1 MLIKILE
8 KIKIFRNSIMS
19 SVGSNGAGVGNTR
32 TTPDNRISPS
42 KRWCMTLNN
51 YTDENIQWLVPL
63 FQEYCKKYILAKEIG
78 ECGTP
83 HLQGFFEFKIKRRP
97 KSVFER
103 VVPCPTKRGDNIRPH
118 FEKARACDL
127 DQVIYCSKEGS
138 VIEKVGLP
146 NIPRPL
152 KVINPDRAFQQ
163 EILEII
169 KGSACDRKIF
179 WYFGDGNIGK
189 TQFCKYLSYKHDAI
203 CLSGKGA
210 DVRNGVVEYKKN
222 HGDTPELVLFPIPR
236 SYNTEYLSYE
246 ALENI
251 KDMYFYSGKYEGG
264 MINGNPP
271 HLIVFANEPPDINKM
286 SRDRW
291 CIFHIDSKTYKTSKW
306 SGY

>member
-1 MLIKILE
+1 MTSDSS
-8 KIKIFRNSIMS
+8 NSS
-19 SVGSNGAGVGNTR
+19 KGGNTK
-32 TTPDNRISPS
+32 TPLVKQISPA
-42 KRWCMTLNN
+42 KRWCFVLNN
-51 YTDENIQWLVPL
+51 YTEDELTNLVPK
-63 FQEYCKKYILAKEIG
+63 FQEYCSKWIWAKEVG

-83 HLQGFFEFKIKRRP
+83 HIQGFCEFKTKKRP
-97 KSVFER
+97 VSVFEN
-103 VVPCPTKRGDNIRPH
+103 KRMH
-118 FEKARACDL
+118 FDKAKAQDL

-152 KVINPDRAFQQ
+152 KVINPNRPFQQ

-169 KGSACDRKIF
+169 KGEPCDRKIF
-179 WYFGDGNIGK
+179 WYFGEGGIGK
-189 TQFCKYLSYKHDAI
+189 TQFCKYLSYKHNAI

-210 DVRNGVVEYKKN
+210 DVRNGVCEYLKTN
-222 HGDTPELVLFPIPR
+222 GDTPELVLFPIPR

-271 HLIVFANEPPDINKM
+271 HLIVFANEPPDISKM
-286 SRDRW
+286 SKDRW
-291 CIFHIDSKTYKTSKW
+291 HQLILLLPVI
-306 SGY
+306 